1 MKKIYIA
8 PTMICVKMKK
18 SRVLTGSLNGD
29 GLNMR
34 INSTTISG
42 SADAREA
49 DFDDEDF

>member
-18 SRVLTGSLNGD
+18 SRVLTGSLKGD

-34 INSTTISG
+34 INSSSTSG
-42 SADAREA
+42 DADARG
-49 DFDDEDF
+49 FDIDEEDF